1 MKKIALLIALIIPAV
16 LASCAAAQSGT
27 DGTEDALTIENPY
40 APQTGDETLIQGG
53 AIVDSVRWDETAQ
66 TLIVSGNLAT
76 PCNQL
81 RATISQDGQQ
91 IDFSIYSVS
100 EPEVIC
106 AQMLQ
111 PFEAAFKMESFSPQT
126 FSVFINGQEMQ
137 L

>member
-111 PFEAAFKMESFSPQT
+111 PFEAAFKM
-126 FSVFINGQEMQ
+126 
-137 L
+137 